1 MKNEEFKKI
10 TDNMQEKI
18 GKENAA
24 KIADDFAKIISDNLQ
39 TNKLLDDK
47 DSKIKTLEKDKED
60 LMLTNMNLLQQIPM
74 GKEEPKGREEPKE
87 PVKKA
92 SEFDY
97 RSVFDENGNFKR

>member
-47 DSKIKTLEKDKED
+47 DTKIKTLEKDKED

-74 GKEEPKGREEPKE
+74 GKEEPKGREETKE